1 MREEPFN
8 QTVRCVPH
16 LYQLNEFVAQ
26 RLWREIDSLKPMS
39 PLFKDRPQ
47 VVPRACCTAAMS
59 LS

>member
-8 QTVRCVPH
+8 QTVRSVPH

-26 RLWREIDSLKPMS
+26 RLWGDIDSLKPMS
-39 PLFKDRPQ
+39 PLFKDRPH